1 MMKPIH
7 LQSLLDAH
15 KDLSN
20 VSFEQYLQ
28 QFSMDRMRDGELFDL
43 KQLLQQFNH
52 NQNLPLH
59 HFFVG
64 YRIKQISKEFD
75 LLRIGRNYIINIE
88 LKRESSLERI
98 KRQLLQNIY
107 YLKFL
112 KVDIYSFTYISSTNT
127 LYQLVA
133 GNLHPISPAKLIAM
147 LEKQKVRQLANID
160 DLFDPINYLL
170 SPFKEPHAFMNG
182 KYFLTAP
189 QTTFKREIVD
199 LVEHNHDVVI
209 DGAPGTG
216 KTLLTYDL
224 VKHWLKKGKKVTL
237 IHGKKLS
244 NAQRILSKHYGW
256 DIQTSHDISIEH
268 SEIVVIDEAQ
278 KLSYNHLQNIRV
290 QLEKQN
296 TPAVF
301 SLDAGF
307 YLFGT
312 GKRIDVLGYLEK
324 HYSPKVYELK
334 MVMRY
339 NKEMYTFA
347 QQLIDQKNQL
357 QYEYFPNIS
366 VNYFSTLPDAQS
378 FFMEAERTKW
388 LIVDCFEFERF
399 RMRGVISEDV
409 NRVCVVLDDRFLYKA
424 NGRLSASRGK
434 ASIDPMKVLYHTIV
448 RTRRKLQLVVIG
460 NIPLLQY
467 VLQLLNRHSHKK
479 H

>member
-1 MMKPIH
+1 MKPVH
-7 LQSLLDAH
+7 LQSLLDAYE
-15 KDLSN
+15 DLSS

-28 QFSMDRMRDGELFDL
+28 QFSMDMIRDGELNDL
-43 KQLLQQFNH
+43 KQLLQQLNH
-52 NQNLPLH
+52 VQHIPLH

-88 LKRESSLERI
+88 LKRESSLERV

-112 KVDIYSFTYISSTNT
+112 EVDIYSFTYISSTNT
-127 LYQLVA
+127 LYKLD
-133 GNLHPISPAKLIAM
+133 GENLFPVSPNELITA
-147 LEKQKVRQLANID
+147 LTNQEVRELSSID

-170 SPFKEPHAFMNG
+170 SPFEEPHAFMKG
-182 KYFLTAP
+182 EYFLTAP

-199 LVEHNHDVVI
+199 LVENNHNVVI

-237 IHGKKLS
+237 IHGKTLS
-244 NAQRILSKHYGW
+244 NAQHILAEEYGW
-256 DIQTSHDISIEH
+256 HIQTSDQISIEN
-268 SEIVVIDEAQ
+268 SDIVVIDEAQ
-278 KLSYNHLQNIRV
+278 ILTHIQLQKIRI
-290 QLEKQN
+290 QLEKHQL
-296 TPAVF
+296 PAVF

-312 GKRIDVLGYLEK
+312 GKRIDVLNYLEK
-324 HYSPKVYELK
+324 YFSPKVYELK

-347 QQLIDQKNQL
+347 QQLLDQKKQL
-357 QYEYFPNIS
+357 QHAYFPNVS
-366 VNYFSTLPDAQS
+366 VNYFSTWQAAQS
-378 FFMEAERTKW
+378 FFIEAYRTNW
-388 LIVDCFEFERF
+388 LIVNCFEFERF
-399 RMRGVISEDV
+399 IMRDILSEEV
-409 NRVCVVLDDRFLYKA
+409 NRVCVVIDERFSYKA
-424 NGRLSASRGK
+424 NGRLSVSRGN
-434 ASIDPMKVLYHTIV
+434 AMIDPMQVLYHTIV

-467 VLQLLNRHSHKK
+467 VLHMLNRK
-479 H
+479 